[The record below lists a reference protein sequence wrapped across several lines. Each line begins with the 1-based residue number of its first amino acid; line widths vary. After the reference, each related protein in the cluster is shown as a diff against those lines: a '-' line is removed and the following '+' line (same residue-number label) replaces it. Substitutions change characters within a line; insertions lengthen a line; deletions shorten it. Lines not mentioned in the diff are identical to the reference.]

1 MLQSQTGAATT
12 LRDSALQVRGISKT
26 YPSGIQ
32 ALADVTLSIPVGVYG
47 VLGPHGSGKSTLLR
61 ILSSVQEPDRGS
73 ISIEGSPRVT
83 VIDEPTAGL
92 EPAERQRVLNRLA
105 DLGHSQVVVLAT
117 SRVEDVAAVCTRMA
131 IIDRGNVL
139 VEYDPASAINQ
150 IRGRVWRREVER
162 EDVRAIERAFV
173 VLRTKQAGNRVVVH
187 VYADTASLEGFDRV
201 EPDLEDVYGCALT
214 GHCEVIKPH

>member
-1 MLQSQTGAATT
+1 MLQSQTGVAPAR
-12 LRDSALQVRGISKT
+12 LDSALQVRGISKR
-26 YPSGIQ
+26 YPSGVQ

-73 ISIEGSPRVT
+73 ISMEGSPRVT

-92 EPAERQRVLNRLA
+92 EPAERRRVLNRLA
-105 DLGHSQVVVLAT
+105 DLGNSQVVVLAT
-117 SRVEDVAAVCTRMA
+117 SRVEDVAEVCTRMA

-150 IRGRVWRREVER
+150 IRGRVWRREVSR
-162 EDVRAIERAFV
+162 EELQAIDRTHL
-173 VLRTKQAGNRVVVH
+173 VLRTKQHGDRVVVH
-187 VYADTASLEGFDRV
+187 VYADTAALEGFDRV
-201 EPDLEDVYGCALT
+201 EPDLEDVYCCALT